1 MIRPRN
7 DLALPPTLINHD
19 HNSHVCMYYMYSSG
33 RSPKPL
39 VIDMAH
45 VFRLLYVL
53 PLISYTCVAV
63 PPPGPAPPVVDF
75 PSQENNTLYLL
86 TLAPFPNERYDPG
99 FAGGPAI
106 IPAVRLAV
114 EHINNRTDILNGY
127 TLKQV
132 EADSGCANSANAV
145 INFIRYVYHSGRRIV
160 GVVGPAC
167 SGATEMV
174 GKLGASSKGDLLQ
187 VSTATS
193 PVLKDTETYDNT
205 FRTVRSSLVYVN
217 VFLCLIQKNG
227 WDRIATLYQTGS
239 RLYYS
244 STHLAFIQALP
255 KSTSLVFS
263 SPLSDAFGHPLEE
276 IRNSVE
282 VRILFA
288 FVGGSLAK
296 QLLCMAYHLGLTY
309 PDYQWIFHDRH
320 PSEFDGVNVSFT
332 LPDNTQYLCNER
344 EMREAITGV
353 VFNIYHLTRT
363 NQSDDTVAQRS
374 YNEYEFEYNQTRNM
388 YLEELADRNVSLNSS
403 DTETQYS
410 NVYYDAVWALA
421 LALNGSLASGD
432 VNLSTYLQSYDQ
444 KNVTSVIRNHLFDVD
459 FEGMSGRIE
468 FNSTH
473 GNIHAMIDIYQVQS
487 DGNPKRIG
495 VYDSMCSSVNGAGDF
510 IPSSFDEDILNIPK
524 GLGIF
529 VLSVVIP
536 IVAMTTILLHV
547 ANIFYSRS
555 LKASSPSL
563 NHLVFSG
570 CYLFIVGAVI
580 FTIQETWGFSDSSS
594 YEVLLPVEC
603 CSFMWSTTM
612 GFTLVFGSVC
622 AKTWR
627 LFQIFSNFRHF
638 GFIESLLLY
647 DYTLIGVVVVL
658 VILDVIYN
666 LTWNIIDP
674 WTVKKVGNL
683 VYCEVDYLW
692 YWVFTIVTYKGL
704 LIVTLVYFAF
714 RNRHI
719 AKKEFMHSKF
729 INLLV
734 FLLIVVFCV
743 GIPVYAFLL
752 LRSRIV
758 LAFWLMITV
767 LLLTVVLCEVFIFLP
782 PVWPLLENM
791 YKYCTCKES

>member
-1 MIRPRN
+1 
-7 DLALPPTLINHD
+7 
-19 HNSHVCMYYMYSSG
+19 MYSSG

-114 EHINNRTDILNGY
+114 EHINNRTDILDGY

-205 FRTVRSSLVYVN
+205 FRAVRSSLVYVD

-244 STHLAFIQALP
+244 STHLAFIQVLP

-263 SPLSDAFGHPLEE
+263 SPLSDAFGYPLEE

-309 PDYQWIFHDRH
+309 PSYQWIFHDRH
-320 PSEFDGVNVSFT
+320 PSEFDGVDVSIT

-363 NQSDDTVAQRS
+363 NHTDDTVAQWS
-374 YNEYEFEYNQTRNM
+374 YNEYEFEYNQTRIV
-388 YLEELADRNVSLNSS
+388 YLEELANRNVSVNSS

-444 KNVTSVIRNHLFDVD
+444 KNVTSVIRNHLFDVN

-468 FNSTH
+468 FNRSTH

-487 DGNPKRIG
+487 DGSPKRIG

-510 IPSSFDEDILNIPK
+510 IPSSFDEDILSIPR

-529 VLSVVIP
+529 VLSAVIP
-536 IVAMTTILLHV
+536 IVAVTTILLHV

-555 LKASSPSL
+555 KYLKASSPSL

-570 CYLFIVGAVI
+570 CYLFIIGATL
-580 FTIQETWGFSDSSS
+580 FTIQETWGFSDSST
-594 YEVLLPVEC
+594 YQTLLPVEC
-603 CSFMWSTTM
+603 SAFMWSTTM

-627 LFQIFSNFRHF
+627 LFLIFSNFKYF

-674 WTVKKVGNL
+674 WTVVVDRTRAFDRNSIIIL
-683 VYCEVDYLW
+683 AYCEAVYLPF
-692 YWVFTIVTYKGL
+692 WVFTIVTYKGL
-704 LIVTLVYFAF
+704 FIVTLVYFAF
-714 RNRHI
+714 RNRRI
-719 AKKEFMHSKF
+719 AKKEFKHSKF
-729 INLLV
+729 INMLILLLV
-734 FLLIVVFCV
+734 MVFCV
-743 GIPVYAFLL
+743 GIPLYIILLIDSQVVVAFVIMI
-752 LRSRIV
+752 IV
-758 LAFWLMITV
+758 LLS
-767 LLLTVVLCEVFIFLP
+767 TVVLCEVFLFLP
-782 PVWPLLENM
+782 PVWPMLIA
-791 YKYCTCKES
+791 TCKSSKQS

>member
-1 MIRPRN
+1 M
-7 DLALPPTLINHD
+7 LPMAFRFSFCLLI
-19 HNSHVCMYYMYSSG
+19 ML
-33 RSPKPL
+33 PL
-39 VIDMAH
+39 VSSS
-45 VFRLLYVL
+45 V
-53 PLISYTCVAV
+53 VAQQQ
-63 PPPGPAPPVVDF
+63 G
-75 PSQENNTLYLL
+75 NNTLYLL
-86 TLAPFPNERYDPG
+86 TLAPFRDERYDDPG

-106 IPAVRLAV
+106 IPAVRLAL
-114 EHINNRTDILNGY
+114 EHINNRTDILDGY
-127 TLKQV
+127 TLKPV

-160 GVVGPAC
+160 GIVGPAC
-167 SGATEMV
+167 SGPTEKV

-193 PVLKDTETYDNT
+193 PVLIDTETYDNT
-205 FRTVRSSLVYVN
+205 FRAVRSSLVYVD
-217 VFLCLIQKNG
+217 VFLCLIQENE

-244 STHLAFIQALP
+244 STHLAFIRALP

-263 SPLSDAFGHPLEE
+263 SSLSDVLNSLEE
-276 IRNSVE
+276 IRNVNSVE

-288 FVGGSLAK
+288 FVSGSFAK
-296 QLLCMAYHLGLTY
+296 NLLCLAYHLGLTY
-309 PDYQWIFHDRH
+309 PAYQWIFHDRH

-332 LPDNTQYLCNER
+332 LLDNTQYHCNER

-363 NQSDDTVAQRS
+363 NRTDDTVAQRN
-374 YNEYEFEYNQTRNM
+374 YNDYEFEYNQTRNM
-388 YLEELADRNVSLNSS
+388 YLEELADRNVSVDSS

-444 KNVTSVIRNHLFDVD
+444 KNVTSVIRSHLFDVD

-473 GNIHAMIDIYQVQS
+473 GNIHAMIDIYQVRS

-510 IPSSFDEDILNIPK
+510 IPSSFDEVVLSIPK

-536 IVAMTTILLHV
+536 IVAVTTILLHV

-555 LKASSPSL
+555 LRATSPTL
-563 NHLVFSG
+563 NHLAFSG
-570 CYLFIVGAVI
+570 CYLFIIGAVF

-594 YEVLLPVEC
+594 YEILLPVEC

-627 LFQIFSNFRHF
+627 LFQIFSSFRHF

-647 DYTLIGVVVVL
+647 DYTLIGVVVVF

-666 LTWNIIDP
+666 VAWNIIDP
-674 WTVKKVGNL
+674 WTVVVERTLNRHSHKVEIL

-692 YWVFTIVTYKGL
+692 YWVCTIVFYKGL

-714 RNRHI
+714 RNRNI
-719 AKKEFMHSKF
+719 AKKVFKHSGR

-734 FLLIVVFCV
+734 LLLVMVFCV
-743 GIPVYAFLL
+743 GIPLYIILL
-752 LRSRIV
+752 EASQIV
-758 LAFWLMITV
+758 LAFVIMIIV
-767 LLLTVVLCEVFIFLP
+767 LLSTVVLCEVFIFLP

-791 YKYCTCKES
+791 YKFCTCKES

>member
-1 MIRPRN
+1 M
-7 DLALPPTLINHD
+7 
-19 HNSHVCMYYMYSSG
+19 
-33 RSPKPL
+33 KQ
-39 VIDMAH
+39 
-45 VFRLLYVL
+45 LLYVPSMSLAKPMAFRFSFCLLIML
-53 PLISYTCVAV
+53 PLVSSSVVAQQQ
-63 PPPGPAPPVVDF
+63 G
-75 PSQENNTLYLL
+75 NNTLYLL
-86 TLAPFPNERYDPG
+86 TLAPFPDERYNPD
-99 FAGGPAI
+99 FAGSPAI

-114 EHINNRTDILNGY
+114 EHINNRTDILDGY
-127 TLKQV
+127 TLKPV

-160 GVVGPAC
+160 GIVGPAC
-167 SGATEMV
+167 SGPTEKV

-187 VSTATS
+187 VSVATS
-193 PVLKDTETYDNT
+193 PVLNDTETYDNT
-205 FRTVRSSLVYVN
+205 FRAVRSSLVYVD
-217 VFLCLIQKNG
+217 VCLCLIQENE

-239 RLYYS
+239 RLYHS
-244 STHLAFIQALP
+244 LTHLAFIQALP

-263 SPLSDAFGHPLEE
+263 SSLSDVSNSLEE
-276 IRNSVE
+276 IRNVNSVE

-288 FVGGSLAK
+288 FVDGSFAK
-296 QLLCMAYHLGLTY
+296 KLLCLAYHLGFTY
-309 PDYQWIFHDRH
+309 PAYQWIFHDRL
-320 PSEFDGVNVSFT
+320 PSEFDGVNVSIT
-332 LPDNTQYLCNER
+332 LPDNTQYHCNER
-344 EMREAITGV
+344 EMRDAITGV

-374 YNEYEFEYNQTRNM
+374 YDEYEFEYNQTRNM
-388 YLEELADRNVSLNSS
+388 YLEELANRNVSVNSS

-468 FNSTH
+468 FNRSTH

-510 IPSSFDEDILNIPK
+510 IPSSFDEVVLSIPK

-536 IVAMTTILLHV
+536 IVAVTTILLHV

-563 NHLVFSG
+563 NHLAFSG

-627 LFQIFSNFRHF
+627 LFQIFNSFRHF

-647 DYTLIGVVVVL
+647 DYTLIGVVVAL

-666 LTWNIIDP
+666 VTWNIIDP
-674 WTVKKVGNL
+674 WTVVVGRTLNRHSLEVDNL

-692 YWVFTIVTYKGL
+692 YWVFTIVFYKGL
-704 LIVTLVYFAF
+704 LIVTLLYFAF
-714 RNRHI
+714 QNRNIVR
-719 AKKEFMHSKF
+719 KEFKHSGR

-734 FLLIVVFCV
+734 LLLVMVFCA
-743 GIPVYAFLL
+743 GIPLYAFLL
-752 LRSRIV
+752 LQSQIVVAFVIMIIV
-758 LAFWLMITV
+758 LLS
-767 LLLTVVLCEVFIFLP
+767 TVVLCEVFIFLP
-782 PVWPLLENM
+782 PVWPMLENM
-791 YKYCTCKES
+791 YKFCTCKVS